1 MPRILVVEDE
11 EETVELYRIVLNKLG
26 YSNVDFATDGNKA
39 VERYHNID
47 KDEFP
52 EIVLMDY
59 RMPNKDGLQA
69 AKEILEIDPNAVIV
83 FVSEYPEVCD
93 EAVQLGALMFSGKPL
108 NKTLM
113 QEMINTALHARSLR
127 TSSS

>member
-1 MPRILVVEDE
+1 MPRILVVDDE
-11 EETVELYRIVLNKLG
+11 EETVELYQIVLSKLG

-39 VERYHNID
+39 IERYRNID
-47 KDEFP
+47 KDDFP

-59 RMPNKDGLQA
+59 KMPNKDGLQA

-108 NKTLM
+108 NKALM

-127 TSSS
+127 TSSN

>member
-11 EETVELYRIVLNKLG
+11 EETVELYKIVLNKLG

-39 VERYHNID
+39 VERYRNID

-59 RMPNKDGLQA
+59 KMPNKDGLQA
-69 AKEILEIDPNAVIV
+69 AEEILEIDPNAVIV

-93 EAVQLGALMFSGKPL
+93 EAVELGALMFSGKPI
-108 NKTLM
+108 NKILM
-113 QEMINTALHARSLR
+113 QEMINTALHARDLR

>member
-11 EETVELYRIVLNKLG
+11 VETVELYQIVLSKLG

-39 VERYHNID
+39 IETYSNID

-59 RMPNKDGLQA
+59 KMPNKDGLQA

-93 EAVQLGALMFSGKPL
+93 EAVELGALMFSGKPL

-113 QEMINTALHARSLR
+113 QEMINTALHARELR
-127 TSSS
+127 LSSS

>member
-11 EETVELYRIVLNKLG
+11 EETVELYKSVLNKLG

-39 VERYHNID
+39 VERYRNID

-59 RMPNKDGLQA
+59 KMPNKDGLQA
-69 AKEILEIDPNAVIV
+69 AEEILEIDPNAVIV

-93 EAVQLGALMFSGKPL
+93 EAVELGALMFSGKPI
-108 NKTLM
+108 NKILM
-113 QEMINTALHARSLR
+113 HEMINTALHARELR
-127 TSSS
+127 ISSN